1 MEPKDMDVYKPN
13 PATSHHGRKTA
24 PVPISGDSDCFSNI
38 MTGISCGMREAFD
51 AVTDGL
57 GPPTKTEYTVRE
69 VSILTGLSKK
79 EIRSLMNRGKILA
92 RRDPGLGHAL
102 FVSRE
107 EVRRLMPDG
116 DNEGDQP
123 EPNETPTAN
132 LNNNIK
138 KYTK

>member
-13 PATSHHGRKTA
+13 SSPSNHRRKTA
-24 PVPISGDSDCFSNI
+24 PVPVSGDSDRFSNI
-38 MTGISCGMREAFD
+38 MTDISCSMREAFD

-79 EIRSLMNRGKILA
+79 DIRSLMNRGKVLA
-92 RRDPGLGHAL
+92 RYDPGVGHSW
-102 FVSRE
+102 FISRE

-116 DNEGDQP
+116 DSEGDQP
-123 EPNETPTAN
+123 KSTEAPNPES
-132 LNNNIK
+132 
-138 KYTK
+138 